1 MLAHVLLLGVPR
13 RQQHVVAPD
22 KVATDD
28 GKCDGTVA
36 YLFLAKDGLPL
47 SDVWAEYFAG
57 CEAGSVVTHIHTE
70 GEAPPAWKEMGLNT
84 HLIHQPV
91 RGKMRFNYKFVEAM
105 LRLWSSGLHESA
117 PNGCVPRW
125 HQLVSDS
132 CAPLRS
138 CREVHGALAKRPGV
152 SMLEAMRCTEGD
164 MECSNRKPAGW
175 PVGDKK
181 ELPFWKGSQWST
193 LWHTHAK
200 MLVRVAPEQKHI
212 WQKAYVP
219 DEHFVVNNLV
229 LQNASFSP
237 HGLMHVIGHEW
248 IEGAESAHAMSAS
261 CAGPLW
267 PGTAANLVAA
277 SGGNPLFLRDGGA
290 RSQSHSHGS
299 ALLASPKRESIK
311 PVVAKAADLAP
322 CEYRF
327 FNTLATFNDAEA
339 ACQSQGLELAI
350 LLDADDNAAAQA
362 TVPQDGSAVSAV
374 VWIGSHDQTI
384 EGTWTWLPNNIPATY
399 TNWAAGEPNSFEAG
413 AEDCTVM
420 KGWNGE
426 WNDIG
431 CSNTFAYVCEN
442 ADQCPK
448 YYPAPPP
455 TAPPS
460 DPVTIPQVTPAP
472 TGGEIIALPPRPPPS
487 PSPTSPPSCPPLPP
501 PSQPPASPSPSMP
514 PLPPPAPS
522 PDPPPPSPLC
532 PPPPPSP
539 PEPPGSP
546 PFPIVLPKP
555 TPGPE
560 DKPPPGLPA
569 PPTSPAPSPPPP
581 QLPADMIPPPAA
593 PPCTLTADQCGPG
606 KNGRPVDKDNTFTL
620 GPPNAPPAAPGAA
633 SPSPAANSLGSGV
646 GVIFPPDPPS
656 LPSPPARP
664 PSSPPVPSPP
674 IPNVPGTV
682 SGLAP
687 CEYKFFNAALPFAA
701 AEAVCQ
707 SQGLEMAIF
716 LDAADNAAAL
726 ATVPTDGSAVSA
738 TAWIGAHDQVT
749 EGSWTWR
756 PNNIPATYTNWA
768 PGEPNAFE
776 ADEEDCTVMKCWN
789 GEWNDIGCS
798 TAFAFICQNAD
809 QCPKYYPAPPPAAA
823 PHAPPGLAPG
833 TPPNPCGTIG
843 VNQCGPG
850 SDGQPTVDH
859 DAAIDPDHSAKDH
872 IPLVYGRLL
881 TSFDEDTDS
890 ERAAVSALVGK
901 TPEERSSY
909 EAVLKNAA
917 LLGQAFGRKFSSA
930 SCTDRLIRHQRL
942 LREKDEHNATRAVTG
957 SATSKAIALTQ
968 DRHPSVQ
975 RSLQFIHIPKNGGS
989 AIEALG
995 LSRGMRWGAKR
1006 EWYPEPTWYAS
1017 GRNASAKA
1025 STVWHERGS
1034 WIDGWNECRAV
1045 WHEPRA
1051 KLRAHGVDP
1060 YVGTKTFAVVR
1071 DPVARAV
1078 SQFSYMAGM
1087 PKKVGGLMQPGAKL
1101 PTCTP
1106 AALNDFLVSILNDI
1120 GTDVAALRLDKL
1132 GTLGKASKHGCH
1144 WMPQWVYADG
1154 CDHLVR
1160 YEHLQEDLSELLG
1173 PYGFSASSVA
1183 DELKTPTASV
1193 GFANSTVVPCANT
1206 RELRASVNQT
1216 AREAL
1221 ERVYARDFEL
1231 VRHQRQSP

>member
-1 MLAHVLLLGVPR
+1 MATMESLGDFFNTIQEAGISDIAAKVGIISESARRAVLRDHHGASTASKCDTAALACQICQQCTPMLAHVLLLGVPR

-84 HLIHQPV
+84 HVIHQPV

-152 SMLEAMRCTEGD
+152 SMLEAMRCAEGD

-399 TNWAAGEPNSFEAG
+399 TNWA
-413 AEDCTVM
+413 
-420 KGWNGE
+420 
-426 WNDIG
+426 
-431 CSNTFAYVCEN
+431 
-442 ADQCPK
+442 
-448 YYPAPPP
+448 
-455 TAPPS
+455 
-460 DPVTIPQVTPAP
+460 
-472 TGGEIIALPPRPPPS
+472 
-487 PSPTSPPSCPPLPP
+487 
-501 PSQPPASPSPSMP
+501 
-514 PLPPPAPS
+514 
-522 PDPPPPSPLC
+522 
-532 PPPPPSP
+532 
-539 PEPPGSP
+539 
-546 PFPIVLPKP
+546 
-555 TPGPE
+555 
-560 DKPPPGLPA
+560 
-569 PPTSPAPSPPPP
+569 
-581 QLPADMIPPPAA
+581 
-593 PPCTLTADQCGPG
+593 
-606 KNGRPVDKDNTFTL
+606 
-620 GPPNAPPAAPGAA
+620 
-633 SPSPAANSLGSGV
+633 
-646 GVIFPPDPPS
+646 
-656 LPSPPARP
+656 
-664 PSSPPVPSPP
+664 
-674 IPNVPGTV
+674 
-682 SGLAP
+682 
-687 CEYKFFNAALPFAA
+687 
-701 AEAVCQ
+701 
-707 SQGLEMAIF
+707 
-716 LDAADNAAAL
+716 
-726 ATVPTDGSAVSA
+726 
-738 TAWIGAHDQVT
+738 
-749 EGSWTWR
+749 
-756 PNNIPATYTNWA
+756 

-776 ADEEDCTVMKCWN
+776 AGEEDCTVMKGWN

-833 TPPNPCGTIG
+833 VPPNPCGTIG

-850 SDGQPTVDH
+850 SNGKPTVDH
-859 DAAIDPDHSAKDH
+859 DAAKDPDHM
-872 IPLVYGRLL
+872 PLVYGRLL

-957 SATSKAIALTQ
+957 SATSEAIALTQ

-1017 GRNASAKA
+1017 GQNASAKA
-1025 STVWHERGS
+1025 GTVWHERGS